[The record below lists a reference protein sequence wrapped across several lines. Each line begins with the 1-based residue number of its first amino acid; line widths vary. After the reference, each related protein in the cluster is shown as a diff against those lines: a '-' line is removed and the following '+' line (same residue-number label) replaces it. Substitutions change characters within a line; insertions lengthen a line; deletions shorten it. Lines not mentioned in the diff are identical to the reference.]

1 MNRHIEIEVVYALPE
16 KQVMRQVR
24 VHEGT
29 TAEQAVR
36 LSGILELFPEIDL
49 SLNKLGV
56 FGKVVKPE
64 RILQASDRVEIY
76 RALAIDPKEARR
88 RRAREAALAR

>member
-1 MNRHIEIEVVYALPE
+1 VNRHIEIEVVYALPE
-16 KQVMRQVR
+16 KQLMRQVR
-24 VHEGT
+24 VHQGT

-64 RILQASDRVEIY
+64 RILRDSDRVEIY
-76 RALAIDPKEARR
+76 RPLAIDPKEARR

>member
-1 MNRHIEIEVVYALPE
+1 VSRHIEIEVVYALPL
-16 KQVMRQVR
+16 KQVMRQMR
-24 VHEGT
+24 VHEGI
-29 TAEQAVR
+29 TAEEAVR

-56 FGKVVKPE
+56 FGKVVKSE
-64 RILQASDRVEIY
+64 RILQDSDRVEIY
-76 RALAIDPKEARR
+76 RALPIDPKEARR